1 MKKKIRAVL
10 LALMMVTALGTQAFA
25 AQSTASY
32 SFHFEPPFTGCM
44 NITPNKARADSAYTP
59 YVKPASSSQETRYYL
74 LAHDIYVDGGY
85 SPEAT
90 NYREASTAVKRTFTY
105 KSGYGGTGTY
115 YHLVGYPVA
124 MDFAEYYISGTWA
137 P

>member
-1 MKKKIRAVL
+1 MKKKLRAAL
-10 LALMMVTALGTQAFA
+10 LALMMITALGTQAFA

-32 SFHFEPPFTGCM
+32 SFRFTPPFTGCIQ
-44 NITPNKARADSAYTP
+44 ITANRARANSAYTP

-74 LAHDIYVDGGY
+74 LADDIYEDGGY
-85 SPEAT
+85 IPEAT
-90 NYREASTAVKRTFTY
+90 NYREVSTAVKRTFTY

-115 YHLVGYPVA
+115 YHLAGYPVN
-124 MDFAEYYISGTWA
+124 MDFAEYKISGTWA